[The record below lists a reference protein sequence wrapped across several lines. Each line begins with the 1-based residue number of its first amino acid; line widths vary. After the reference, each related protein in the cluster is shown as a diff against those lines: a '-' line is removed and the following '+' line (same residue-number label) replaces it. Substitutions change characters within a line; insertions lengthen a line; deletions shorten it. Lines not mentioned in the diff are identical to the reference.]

1 MKFYILDNNFYNK
14 KFKEILKLK
23 DYEIIRN
30 NEGSRPYFYS
40 IDINNKIILLPL
52 RSNSSKISRA
62 NKFSTKKV
70 DKSRT
75 SPAIDFTSLLV
86 INRNENLFLK
96 EIILYR
102 EVSKFIKKN
111 EKHLQKKFNNYI
123 LRYIKDKALLIDTKT
138 TDRSSLKYFHKELN
152 LDEKI
157 MNKRKSILIN
167 ELEKNGESKFFK
179 KLASTVENT
188 EKITKLYNY
197 KSLLEI
203 DGRLDPKSNFDN
215 PKLILNTKDSK
226 KKIEITFD
234 VFNKLIEN
242 NPYTI
247 LDNLEDEKKIF
258 DIKLSDKEEL
268 NDTVN
273 VKPIKRKSSDLS
285 IDI

>member
-14 KFKEILKLK
+14 KIKEILKLK

-40 IDINNKIILLPL
+40 VDINNKIILLPL

-62 NKFSTKKV
+62 NKFRTKKV

-86 INRNENLFLK
+86 INRNENSFLK

-111 EKHLQKKFNNYI
+111 EKHLQKFFNYI

-152 LDEKI
+152 LDENI
-157 MNKRKSILIN
+157 MSKRKSVLIN
-167 ELEKNGESKFFK
+167 KLEKMGRVSFFK
-179 KLASTVENT
+179 TS
-188 EKITKLYNY
+188 
-197 KSLLEI
+197 
-203 DGRLDPKSNFDN
+203 
-215 PKLILNTKDSK
+215 
-226 KKIEITFD
+226 
-234 VFNKLIEN
+234 
-242 NPYTI
+242 
-247 LDNLEDEKKIF
+247 
-258 DIKLSDKEEL
+258 
-268 NDTVN
+268 
-273 VKPIKRKSSDLS
+273 
-285 IDI
+285 